1 MSGSGSA
8 VFGVFR
14 TAGEALR
21 AADALP
27 GAIFTWTC

>member
-1 MSGSGSA
+1 MSGSGSG

-14 TAGEALR
+14 TAAEALR
-21 AADALP
+21 AAEALP